1 MISPSIPRRFA
12 LCAAISLAACSG
24 STEPA
29 DNTPVGLFD
38 KVWSEY
44 DRNYA
49 FFEYGNIDW
58 NAYRAAYR
66 DSVAS
71 ATGDL
76 RVAQLIGSMLGR
88 LNDYH
93 ADVTTPFGVFGPPPI
108 PYPHHF
114 SSTIVRLNYAIE
126 PMRLT
131 ASQHIAY
138 AHLRNGIGYVHLST
152 FVGEG
157 WGGEFEPVL
166 AALSDVRAMIIDI
179 RDNNGGNEDIARE
192 VAAHMYDKTRVY
204 RKSRFR
210 DGASHG
216 DFGSWQSMD
225 LSPSTGRK
233 FTGPVALITNRF
245 DGSSAEDFTLMM
257 RILPNV
263 TQVGDTTLGLGS
275 NPLEKKL
282 PNGWTY
288 RIPRSMQSTPD
299 GFVYQWK
306 GLPPAI
312 AVKWDDAAVAAGRDP
327 YLDAAIEKL
336 SNG

>member
-1 MISPSIPRRFA
+1 MISPSIIARRLA
-12 LCAAISLAACSG
+12 LCAGIFLTACSG
-24 STEPA
+24 STDPVG
-29 DNTPVGLFD
+29 DTPVGLFD

-49 FFEYGNIDW
+49 FFEYGNVDW

-66 DSVAS
+66 DSVA
-71 ATGDL
+71 ATTSDL
-76 RVAQLIGSMLGR
+76 RVAQLIGGMLGR

-93 ADVTTPFGVFGPPPI
+93 ADITTPFGVFGPPPI

-114 SSTIVRLNYAIE
+114 SPMIVREHYAIE
-126 PMRLT
+126 AMRIT
-131 ASQHIAY
+131 PSQHIAY
-138 AHLRNGIGYVHLST
+138 AHLRNGIGYVHIST

-157 WGGEFEPVL
+157 WGGEFDTPL
-166 AALSDVRAMIIDI
+166 TALSDVRAMVIDI
-179 RDNNGGNEDIARE
+179 RDNNGGNEDIARV
-192 VAAHMYDKTRVY
+192 VASHFYDKTRVY
-204 RKSRFR
+204 RKTRFR
-210 DGASHG
+210 DGSGHG

-225 LSPSTGRK
+225 LSPSSKR
-233 FTGPVALITNRF
+233 FTGQVALITNRF

-257 RILPNV
+257 RILPTV

-306 GLPPAI
+306 GLPPAV
-312 AVKWDDAAVAAGRDP
+312 AVKWDDAAVAAGKDP

-336 SNG
+336 GVS